1 MQPLKDIRIL
11 SVTVFLAGPYLSMN
25 LARMGAEVIKIEVPE
40 KGDPVRGN
48 GPFAG
53 PKGVNP
59 HPVTPQDISTRFIKR
74 SQGLKSMTLDLK
86 TEKGK
91 SVFLD
96 LAKES
101 DLIIENLSP
110 GSMGRLGLGYQE
122 VASANPKI
130 IYCSIS
136 GYGQS
141 GEYSNKPAHDPQIQG
156 MSGLMDINGAE
167 DGPSTKVGFYI
178 GDLVTPLF
186 AAYSIM
192 SALRHRDQT
201 GQGQYLDVSMMDTLT
216 SLIFMEN
223 LEEDLAN
230 GIKLRTGN
238 NSRGGPTGLY
248 KTLDSEIIITAASD
262 SQWQRLCT
270 AIGVKEYADDSKFS
284 TYTMRVTNVQEARQI
299 IQNRIKTLTRAE
311 ALKTLEAADVPCGPV
326 RSVEEVMVDQQFY
339 DRGTLVPLRNGA
351 TSSVVPGIGSGWPVQ
366 FSSGPLPEL
375 DGAPTL
381 GMNTLD
387 ILTDTLG
394 YTPQDI
400 DQLKS
405 GGVI

>member
-122 VASANPKI
+122 VSSANPKI

-394 YTPQDI
+394 YTPQEI

>member
-122 VASANPKI
+122 VSSANPKI

>member
-270 AIGVKEYADDSKFS
+270 AIGVEEYADDSKFS

-394 YTPQDI
+394 YTPQEI

>member
-122 VASANPKI
+122 VSRANPKI

-394 YTPQDI
+394 YTPQEI
-400 DQLKS
+400 AQLKS

>member
-1 MQPLKDIRIL
+1 MQPLKDIRVL

-53 PKGVNP
+53 PEGVNP
-59 HPVTPQDISTRFIKR
+59 DPITPQDISTRFIKR
-74 SQGLKSMTLDLK
+74 SQGLKSMTIDLK

-101 DLIIENLSP
+101 DLVIENLSP
-110 GSMGRLGLGYQE
+110 GSMGRLGLGYHD
-122 VASANPKI
+122 VSSVNPKI

-141 GEYSNKPAHDPQIQG
+141 GQYSNKPAHDPQIQG

-178 GDLVTPLF
+178 GDLVTRLF

-262 SQWQRLCT
+262 AQWQRLCKG
-270 AIGVKEYADDSKFS
+270 IGLTEYANDPKFA
-284 TYTMRVTNVQEARQI
+284 TYTMRITNVAEARRI
-299 IQNRIKTLTRAE
+299 IQNRIKSLTRSE
-311 ALKTLEAADVPCGPV
+311 ALKILEDADVPCGPV
-326 RSVEEVMVDQQFY
+326 RSIEEVMIDQQFY
-339 DRGTLVPLRNGA
+339 ERGTLVPLRNGS

-381 GMNTLD
+381 GMNTLS

-394 YTPQDI
+394 YTRKEI

-405 GGVI
+405 DGII

>member
-110 GSMGRLGLGYQE
+110 GSMDRLGLGYQE
-122 VASANPKI
+122 VSSANPKI

-394 YTPQDI
+394 YTPQEI

>member
-394 YTPQDI
+394 YTPQEI
-400 DQLKS
+400 AQLKS

>member
-394 YTPQDI
+394 YTPQEI

>member
-122 VASANPKI
+122 VSRANPKI

-394 YTPQDI
+394 YTPQEI

>member
-122 VASANPKI
+122 VSSSNPKI

-141 GEYSNKPAHDPQIQG
+141 GEYSNKPAHDPQLQG

-167 DGPSTKVGFYI
+167 EGPSTKVGFYI

-394 YTPQDI
+394 YTPQEI

>member
-25 LARMGAEVIKIEVPE
+25 LARMGAEVIKIEVPG

-59 HPVTPQDISTRFIKR
+59 QPITPQDISTRFIKR

-86 TEKGK
+86 TAKGK

-122 VASANPKI
+122 VANANPKI

-270 AIGVKEYADDSKFS
+270 AIGVKEYADDSKFA

-394 YTPQDI
+394 YTQQDI

>member
-122 VASANPKI
+122 VSRANPKI